1 MCFLAFTGFF
11 RIEELLSVQ
20 LKDVIFL
27 DTHIDIVLDKSK
39 CDQHREGHI
48 VPIARL
54 DSMYCPVKVLEKFLR
69 LCNVDKLSEK
79 DFFIIPRL
87 FSNKNGQ
94 TASRN
99 KGISYTRAREVFL
112 KNLKS
117 FNVESHNYCL
127 HSLRSGGAS
136 SAANNNVSDRLI
148 SKHGRWKSDK
158 SRDGYIKDSKDSRL
172 QITKSLGL

>member
-69 LCNVDKLSEK
+69 LCNVDNVDVMSINYPKKISL
-79 DFFIIPRL
+79 L
-87 FSNKNGQ
+87 FLGFSPIK
-94 TASRN
+94 TDKPLIET
-99 KGISYTRAREVFL
+99 KG
-112 KNLKS
+112 
-117 FNVESHNYCL
+117 
-127 HSLRSGGAS
+127 
-136 SAANNNVSDRLI
+136 
-148 SKHGRWKSDK
+148 
-158 SRDGYIKDSKDSRL
+158 
-172 QITKSLGL
+172 